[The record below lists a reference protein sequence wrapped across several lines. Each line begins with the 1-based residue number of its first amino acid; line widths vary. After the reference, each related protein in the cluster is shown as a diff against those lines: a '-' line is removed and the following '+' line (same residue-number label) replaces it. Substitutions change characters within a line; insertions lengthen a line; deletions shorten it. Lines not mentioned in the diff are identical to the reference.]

1 MGLFNLF
8 QLSGQI
14 LLDSGEALTGLNNVE
29 NAATRTGAIFKK
41 IGGGISSAGKSLSGF
56 VTLPIL
62 AAMGAS
68 VKLASD
74 MNETVSKTGV
84 VFRKGTQEVLN
95 WSDKTLKNIGL
106 AKGTALDMAAV
117 YGDMGTA
124 MGLSGKQAKN
134 MSMNMVDLTG
144 DMASF
149 KNMKPDEIHVALA
162 GVYTGETEAL
172 KRLGIIM
179 TVNNLQE
186 YAKQQGIKKTYK
198 EMTQAEKIQLRY
210 NYVMKSSKNSVGD
223 FIRTQDSAANQTRI
237 FTESIKEAGAK
248 FGTILLPFVTKA
260 LNILNSLMDR
270 LSKVNPHMQ
279 KIIVVVALLAAGI
292 GPLLIVLGGLITAIG
307 TVITFIGGLT
317 VPIAATIVGLSAFVL
332 YWGALIAIMIKLVK
346 EAGLV
351 KMAINGIKTVINIFS
366 NILKGNT
373 KDAINLL
380 ISKFGMSKKEAEKFI
395 KTVQDLKSKII
406 IFGNTV
412 KEKAKMAFDYLVS
425 KLKVAGT
432 WVYNHRK
439 EIIKAIE
446 IFIKLASTVISVATK
461 VLNTAAKFVQFGRKV
476 ASAFKTVLN
485 ATISM
490 TKDVASRIGGLATK
504 AYTWGKNLV
513 SSFIS
518 GIKSKIP
525 SVKSTL
531 VKIGNTV
538 KDFIGWESPTKEG
551 AGKNS
556 DKWGPNLMN
565 MFVKGLISGKGNLKN
580 AMNDISKSLEFG
592 TTMKN
597 LSMPGINTGNVN
609 LGNQNRLYEKV
620 ALIINNPKFFNQQDV
635 DKMMNPVVA
644 RLQTTIGNKR

>member
-14 LLDSGEALTGLNNVE
+14 LLDSGEALTGLNNME
-29 NAATRTGAIFKK
+29 NAATRTGAVFKK
-41 IGGGISSAGKSLSGF
+41 IGGGISSAGKSLSTF
-56 VTLPIL
+56 VTLPVL

-74 MNETVSKTGV
+74 MNETVSKTSV
-84 VFRKGTQEVLN
+84 VFKKGAKDVID
-95 WSDKTLKNIGL
+95 WSGKTLKNIGL

-124 MGLSGKQAKN
+124 MGLSGNQAKN

-149 KNMKPDEIHVALA
+149 KNMRPDEIHVALA

-248 FGTILLPFVTKA
+248 FGAILLPFVTKG

-270 LSKVNPHMQ
+270 LSKLNPHMQ
-279 KIIVVVALLAAGI
+279 KVVVLVALIAAGI
-292 GPLLIVLGGLITAIG
+292 GPLLIVIGGLITAIG

-317 VPIAATIVGLSAFVL
+317 VPIAAVIVGLSAFVL
-332 YWGALIAIMIKLVK
+332 YWGSLISILGVLVVK
-346 EAGLV
+346 AGLV
-351 KMAINGIKTVINIFS
+351 KMAINGVKNIVNIFS

-380 ISKFGMSKKEAEKFI
+380 ISKFGMSKKEAEKFV

-446 IFIKLASTVISVATK
+446 TFIKLASTVVSAATK
-461 VLNTAAKFVQFGRKV
+461 VLNAAAKFVQFGVKV
-476 ASAFKTVLN
+476 ASACKMAVK
-485 ATISM
+485 ATINM
-490 TKDVASRIGGLATK
+490 VTDIAGKIGGLAKK
-504 AYTWGKNLV
+504 AYTWGKNLI

-518 GIKSKIP
+518 GIKAKIP
-525 SVKSTL
+525 SIKSTL
-531 VKIGNTV
+531 GKIGNTV
-538 KDFIGWESPTKEG
+538 KDFIGWSSPTKEG
-551 AGKNS
+551 AGKHS

-565 MFVKGLISGKGNLKN
+565 MFTKGLISGKGNLKN
-580 AMNDISKSLEFG
+580 AMTDISNSLEFG
-592 TTMKN
+592 TMKN
-597 LSMPGINTGNVN
+597 LSIPGINTGNIN
-609 LGNQNRLYEKV
+609 TGNQNKLYEKV
-620 ALIINNPKFFNQQDV
+620 ALIINNPKFFNQQDI

-644 RLQTTIGNKR
+644 RLQTTLGNKR